1 MNVSWQLVST
11 TLAGRSCMAVK
22 LEQVVG
28 QFVLENLLPLKSGL
42 GV

>member
-1 MNVSWQLVST
+1 MSVSWQLYPP
-11 TLAGRSCMAVK
+11 LWQDRSCMAVK
-22 LEQVVG
+22 LEQAVG